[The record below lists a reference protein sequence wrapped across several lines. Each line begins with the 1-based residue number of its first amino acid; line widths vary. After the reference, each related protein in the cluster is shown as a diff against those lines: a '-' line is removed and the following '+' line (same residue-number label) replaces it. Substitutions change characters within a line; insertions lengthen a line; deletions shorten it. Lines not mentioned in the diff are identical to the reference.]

1 YLLAKECAVDRKP
14 LGNLRQVHVGGEAMS
29 VEGLRAWHA
38 AGLGGVR
45 LVNTYG
51 PTEATV
57 VSSVHDCQLADAGEV
72 FGVPIGQAIAG

>member
-1 YLLAKECAVDRKP
+1 
-14 LGNLRQVHVGGEAMS
+14 MS

-38 AGLGGVR
+38 AGLGDVR

-57 VSSVHDCQLADAGEV
+57 VSSVHDCQLADASDA
-72 FGVPIGQAIAG
+72 FGVPIGRAIQGRSLYVLDSGFDLLATEGVGELC